1 MEIKLT
7 ILPHQTKCIE
17 SIASVFDSVNIVETN
32 ESSANPIFSKD
43 DITLKNNIEKIQS
56 GLYESIIP
64 VDSRTSIEN
73 EFGVDIKMET
83 GTGKTYCYT
92 RLMYEL
98 NKLYGFFKFI
108 IYVCTQWI

>member
-17 SIASVFDSVNIVETN
+17 SIASVFDSVNMVESD

-56 GLYESIIP
+56 GLYESVIL
-64 VDSRTSIEN
+64 VL
-73 EFGVDIKMET
+73 KMNLVLMLKWRQEQV
-83 GTGKTYCYT
+83 
-92 RLMYEL
+92 RLIVIQDLCMNLISYMVFL
-98 NKLYGFFKFI
+98 SLLF
-108 IYVCTQWI
+108 